1 MKTRPENSTAPL
13 EKVTGSHVVQT
24 NFQMSCTGGQIT
36 FLLSYL
42 PEKDVSNFFYIARND
57 LLINVTKDNTDHILY
72 NKVFVEWHYD
82 EHPHLCKSGE
92 ELFGNTATFERLR
105 YLRSWENVLAKDV
118 KQVAFL

>member
-1 MKTRPENSTAPL
+1 
-13 EKVTGSHVVQT
+13 
-24 NFQMSCTGGQIT
+24 MSCTGGQIT
-36 FLLSYL
+36 FLQSYL

-82 EHPHLCKSGE
+82 EHPHLCKLGE

-105 YLRSWENVLAKDV
+105 YLRSWVNVLAKDV